1 MSDVKWLYNFY
12 FLNLFQIT
20 IIFGGIF
27 ITGVIGNLLVCI
39 VIIRHSA
46 MHTATNYYLFSL
58 AVSDLLYLLFG

>member
-1 MSDVKWLYNFY
+1 MSDVKWLYNFH